1 MLALLIPMCLLY
13 EMGLFVAR
21 YVTPREKEAVE
32 TSPSEP
38 A

>member
-1 MLALLIPMCLLY
+1 MCLLY

-21 YVTPREKEAVE
+21 YITPREKGEVA
-32 TSPSEP
+32 TPPSEP